1 MKWNDEKAKEFAKLY
16 VSGAGGKTIEEK
28 LENFKK
34 EDKKIILKKRREW
47 HSWIKRAEKAGIAP
61 LPPHRP
67 SEENRKRWEDKIIK
81 KEEEVKASHFGNPKI
96 RFKDT
101 YGVVQRLG
109 EYRDNDIG
117 AFFDVTK
124 NLIKLFLSYFW
135 YAEKNYPDI
144 HKIIIKEIE
153 NGND

>member
-81 KEEEVKASHFGNPKI
+81 NEEEVKA
-96 RFKDT
+96 
-101 YGVVQRLG
+101 
-109 EYRDNDIG
+109 
-117 AFFDVTK
+117 
-124 NLIKLFLSYFW
+124 
-135 YAEKNYPDI
+135 
-144 HKIIIKEIE
+144 
-153 NGND
+153 

>member
-1 MKWNDEKAKEFAKLY
+1 M
-16 VSGAGGKTIEEK
+16 SITIPPTQA
-28 LENFKK
+28 
-34 EDKKIILKKRREW
+34 REW
-47 HSWIKRAEKAGIAP
+47 M
-61 LPPHRP
+61 
-67 SEENRKRWEDKIIK
+67 KIIK

-117 AFFDVTK
+117 SFFDVTK